1 MKKISFLILSFF
13 ILLAPAMA
21 EAGLNEPKAS
31 FSYDGKPIHPLLIAE
46 FFNWMSDYRPP
57 IVTSVDVKS
66 AFDTNQY
73 SKDDVKVDNGWVR
86 ADRDEGGYFQ
96 YKWLGQLEN
105 GMHVLQTADSGG
117 GSGIFMDLL
126 VLKESTAESSWSE
139 GKYTQN
145 LLSVVRSVGLGD
157 RFDGDIRLLDN
168 MVFVSGSGDREPKT
182 FDFSDNET
190 DVEQEVVELKYN
202 KPVHGLSVRV
212 LWMPK
217 EFRNQHVLGP
227 AIIELTNLE
236 HGTSST
242 VVNNHFGIKADRLEG
257 SIDKV
262 QAEEEGGHVVNILK
276 KDIGLQYAD
285 PKIAEEE
292 YNFGTDEEP
301 FFFYDINF
309 DGRDDFILVEM
320 YNAQRGGHSY
330 KAYDLADSQD
340 IWVLEDD
347 YLQITNKEPYRLLD
361 YSTTV
366 DRQKKTIAIHVSAG
380 AVYSYQDIYA
390 ITTDGFTK
398 TSTEYPEAL
407 PNASD
412 YFHEKPDKL
421 CGEPKQTPDGKR
433 EYVLIP
439 AWETS
444 CALYEH
450 NLEHNIYR
458 YISPALNVW
467 LITKGEHSGGLI
479 VEMHEYFALG
489 GAGSYDWLWIISPY
503 GEKLNPL
510 GSANEVDWEMIEEIY
525 GIKK

>member
-1 MKKISFLILSFF
+1 MKKILFLVLSLF
-13 ILLAPAMA
+13 IFLAPAIA
-21 EAGLNEPKAS
+21 GTTLEEANSS
-31 FSYDGKPIHPLLIAE
+31 FTYNGKPIHPLLIAE
-46 FFNWMSDYRPP
+46 FFNWMSDYRPS
-57 IVTSVDVKS
+57 IITSVDVKA

-73 SKDDVKVDNGWVR
+73 SNDDVKVDNGWVR

-96 YKWLGQLEN
+96 YKWLGRLDN

-126 VLKESTAESSWSE
+126 VLKESTAESFWSE
-139 GKYTQN
+139 GQYTQK
-145 LLSVVRSVGLGD
+145 LFSVVRSIGLGD

-168 MVFVSGSGDREPKT
+168 MVFVSGAGDRELKT
-182 FDFSDNET
+182 FDFSDNGT
-190 DVEQEVVELKYN
+190 DAEQDVVELKYN
-202 KPVHGLSVRV
+202 KPVQGFSVRV

-217 EFRNQHVLGP
+217 EFRNEHVLGP

-257 SIDKV
+257 FIEKV
-262 QAEEEGGHVVNILK
+262 QDVAEGGHILNILK
-276 KDIGLQYAD
+276 KNIGLQYTN

-292 YNFGTDEEP
+292 YKFGTDEEP

-309 DGRDDFILVEM
+309 DGRDDFILVEK
-320 YNAQRGGHSY
+320 YNAQRGGPSY
-330 KAYDLADSQD
+330 KAYNLADSQD

-347 YLQITNKEPYRLLD
+347 YLQITNKEPYRFLD

-366 DRQKKTIAIHVSAG
+366 DRQKKTIAILTSAG
-380 AVYSYQDIYA
+380 AIDSYQDIYA
-390 ITTDGFTK
+390 ITSDGFTK
-398 TSTEYPEAL
+398 TSKEYPDAL
-407 PNASD
+407 PNATR
-412 YFHEKPDKL
+412 YFYEKPEKF
-421 CGEPKQTPDGKR
+421 CGEPKQLPDGKR

-439 AWETS
+439 VWETS

-458 YISPALNVW
+458 YISPALNFW
-467 LITKGEHSGGLI
+467 LITKGEHSGDLI

-503 GEKLNPL
+503 GKKSDPL
-510 GSANEVDWEMIEEIY
+510 GPVNEVDWEMIEEIY